1 MTTKFIIDNWYL
13 FAMAAAIIVMLLLEP
28 IRQRHSGIRSV
39 SALELPRLLRDD
51 ALILD
56 VSEPHEFKKGHIA
69 RSMNVPLKKLSAD
82 TAPLQKK
89 KGKTIIVTCR
99 TGNRSSTAAR
109 LLSKNG
115 FEHVYTLAGGLLSWE
130 KEKLPIEKG

>member
-13 FAMAAAIIVMLLLEP
+13 FAMAAAIVVMLLLEP
-28 IRQRHSGIRSV
+28 LRTRRSGIKSV

-51 ALILD
+51 ALIVD

-69 RSMNVPLKKLSAD
+69 RSLNVPLKKLSSDNVA
-82 TAPLQKK
+82 LKK
-89 KGKTIIVTCR
+89 NKDKTIIITCR

-109 LLSKNG
+109 ALSKQG
-115 FEHVYTLAGGLLSWE
+115 FERVYTLAGGVLSWE